1 MRTRIPIVPI
11 AGAPVVQGFVLL
23 AAFVVRWAKQLARAI
38 RHRRD
43 TAMLAGMDERMLAD
57 IGLTRA
63 DVRDAVAVLPWCD
76 PTALL
81 RDRALEKRLARR
93 RISFGFDR
101 QIGAPSISP
110 DDAFQAP
117 PTDRPARYSI

>member
-1 MRTRIPIVPI
+1 MRASFPIVPI
-11 AGAPVVQGFVLL
+11 AGAPVVQGVMLL

-43 TAMLAGMDERMLAD
+43 TTMLAGMDDHMLAD

-63 DVRDAVAVLPWCD
+63 DVRDAVAVPPWCD

-81 RDRALEKRLARR
+81 RARALEKRLARR
-93 RISFGFDR
+93 GVSLGLDR
-101 QIGAPSISP
+101 QISAPPLLP
-110 DDAFQAP
+110 DGAFQPP
-117 PTDRPARYSI
+117 PTNRPARFSI